1 MLFDPGHLLFI
12 GKGIVV
18 ISVLVYLGE
27 ERVQKINVAGS
38 VVVQCI
44 SFVR

>member
-12 GKGIVV
+12 GKGVVV
-18 ISVLVYLGE
+18 ISVLVYLGQ
-27 ERVQKINVAGS
+27 ERVQKVDMAGS
-38 VVVQCI
+38 VVVQCV